1 MCDIFIMCFVLSEIL
16 SLEAVAAAT
25 ASAVVV
31 VVEEGR
37 RRRSLWVYY
46 NLHKNQVSYFIV
58 HFTLSSSSDSQSLSF
73 NLLQSLYCPLFLVL
87 TICLQIKVCFFFLSY
102 FYS

>member
-1 MCDIFIMCFVLSEIL
+1 MFSNVLCSTAGRCFYFTKSQTNEMCDIFIMCFVLSEIL

-37 RRRSLWVYY
+37 RRRSLWV
-46 NLHKNQVSYFIV
+46 
-58 HFTLSSSSDSQSLSF
+58 
-73 NLLQSLYCPLFLVL
+73 
-87 TICLQIKVCFFFLSY
+87 
-102 FYS
+102 

>member
-37 RRRSLWVYY
+37 RRRSLWV
-46 NLHKNQVSYFIV
+46 
-58 HFTLSSSSDSQSLSF
+58 
-73 NLLQSLYCPLFLVL
+73 
-87 TICLQIKVCFFFLSY
+87 
-102 FYS
+102 